1 MLQFISFG
9 SGSSGNSC
17 LLFTEN
23 EGLLIDAGIGVRT
36 LRKHLREYGIPL
48 SKINNILITHD
59 HADHVMAVGS
69 LSRDFQLPVYTTEKV
84 HKGIYGNWCVKHK
97 IAQSLQ
103 KVIEKGQTFRLG
115 DFEITPFEV
124 PHDSTDNVGYKIVAQ
139 GVCFCLMTDI
149 GIITDEMKT
158 VIAEAQ
164 YLVIEANHDEEML
177 KNGPY
182 SQHLKGRILGP
193 RGHLSNTDCGKAIA
207 ENATSKLK
215 HAWLCHLSDENNH
228 PELAKKTVEQVL
240 QSYGIIAGVDFSLD
254 ILKRKTPTGIYELKP

>member
-59 HADHVMAVGS
+59 HADHVMSVGS

-228 PELAKKTVEQVL
+228 PELARITVEQVL
-240 QSYGIIAGVDFSLD
+240 RSYGIIIGKDFEADVLR
-254 ILKRKTPTGIYELKP
+254 RKLPTGPWELK

>member
-59 HADHVMAVGS
+59 HADHVMSVGS

-115 DFEITPFEV
+115 DFALP
-124 PHDSTDNVGYKIVAQ
+124 YKTQSIPIHL
-139 GVCFCLMTDI
+139 FH
-149 GIITDEMKT
+149 ITDHSILLQEENGDCEYIKPFREKNMKKD
-158 VIAEAQ
+158 V
-164 YLVIEANHDEEML
+164 L
-177 KNGPY
+177 KQNM
-182 SQHLKGRILGP
+182 GR
-193 RGHLSNTDCGKAIA
+193 
-207 ENATSKLK
+207 
-215 HAWLCHLSDENNH
+215 
-228 PELAKKTVEQVL
+228 
-240 QSYGIIAGVDFSLD
+240 
-254 ILKRKTPTGIYELKP
+254 

>member
-59 HADHVMAVGS
+59 HADHVMSVGS

-97 IAQSLQ
+97 IAQNLQ
-103 KVIEKGQTFRLG
+103 KVIEKGQTFQLG
-115 DFEITPFEV
+115 DFQITPFEV
-124 PHDSTDNVGYKIVAQ
+124 PHDSTDNVGYKIVAH

-149 GIITDEMKT
+149 GIVTDEMKT
-158 VIAEAQ
+158 IIAEAQ
-164 YLVIEANHDEEML
+164 
-177 KNGPY
+177 
-182 SQHLKGRILGP
+182 
-193 RGHLSNTDCGKAIA
+193 
-207 ENATSKLK
+207 
-215 HAWLCHLSDENNH
+215 
-228 PELAKKTVEQVL
+228 
-240 QSYGIIAGVDFSLD
+240 
-254 ILKRKTPTGIYELKP
+254 